1 MYDLSQNVEILGKQL
16 SSNQIKDLV
25 ANTYNIFC
33 QLRRIFD
40 NSGTPHLY
48 EIIRKMQVNSVVL
61 ISILTDRID
70 KKSADPVKPETQ
82 EGKPKTPKK
91 TQKIQKE

>member
-1 MYDLSQNVEILGKQL
+1 MYDLSQNVEILNKQL
-16 SSNQIKDLV
+16 SSNQIKDIV

-48 EIIRKMQVNSVVL
+48 EIARKMQVNSVVL
-61 ISILTDRID
+61 ISILTGRID
-70 KKSADPVKPETQ
+70 KKTADPDRLETQ
-82 EGKPKTPKK
+82 ERKPQTPKK
-91 TQKIQKE
+91 D

>member
-48 EIIRKMQVNSVVL
+48 EIVRKMQVNSIVL
-61 ISILTDRID
+61 ISILTERID
-70 KKSADPVKPETQ
+70 KKTTEPVRPQTQ
-82 EGKPKTPKK
+82 ERKQQTPKK
-91 TQKIQKE
+91 TQ

>member
-40 NSGTPHLY
+40 NSGVPNLY
-48 EIIRKMQVNSVVL
+48 EIVRKMQVNSVVL
-61 ISILTDRID
+61 ISVLTERID
-70 KKSADPVKPETQ
+70 KKTADPVRP
-82 EGKPKTPKK
+82 
-91 TQKIQKE
+91 